1 MDVDNRRVPKRQKE
15 AGTFL
20 QESACLFRLIDR
32 KGAKMPRVKRILYPG
47 AIYHIF
53 NRGNNK
59 QETFEDAQDYQVFLK
74 YLRQAKEKY
83 KFKLFSYALMT
94 NHFHLLLQLEDFTDL
109 GEIMQAVCQPYVF
122 YFNARQKHVGHLF
135 QGRYK
140 AYLVEKE
147 TYLLKLTQYI
157 HLNPV
162 KAGFVIDPRGYPW
175 SSCPLYFTTGPVWFE
190 RNEIL
195 HQFGSSLPTQM
206 ESYWVYLQAGMEH
219 FIELLGKPY
228 VKRKRFLGFDDFVN
242 RYLSQAGTT
251 CG

>member
-1 MDVDNRRVPKRQKE
+1 
-15 AGTFL
+15 
-20 QESACLFRLIDR
+20 
-32 KGAKMPRVKRILYPG
+32 MPRANRILYPG

-83 KFKLFSYALMT
+83 KFKLFSYVLMT
-94 NHFHLLLQLEDFTDL
+94 NHFHLLLQLESFTDL

-122 YFNARQKHVGHLF
+122 YFNTRQKRVGHLF

-162 KAGFVIDPRGYPW
+162 RAGMVIDPRQYPW
-175 SSCPLYFTTGPVWFE
+175 SSCPLYFNTGTVWFE
-190 RNEIL
+190 RDEIL
-195 HQFGSSLPTQM
+195 SQFGSSPRDQK
-206 ESYWVYLQAGMEH
+206 EAYWMYLQEGMEH
-219 FIELLGKPY
+219 FVELLGKPY
-228 VKRKRFLGFDDFVN
+228 VKRKRFLGFDDFVK
-242 RYLSQAGTT
+242 RHLTQIRMA